1 MSDTQSIGFIFNLE
15 QINKLILEKNRL
27 ELEVVRLRKEN
38 ENLNNLLQE
47 NQLLRQGL
55 QNEINRLEQ
64 EIQNLV
70 LQNMNIQQLLKT
82 KIKKLKKLLN
92 IKNKKINKLHEIIV
106 FLEANYLN
114 FLFLFVI

>member
-47 NQLLRQGL
+47 IPYSAITSILA
-55 QNEINRLEQ
+55 IA
-64 EIQNLV
+64 
-70 LQNMNIQQLLKT
+70 K
-82 KIKKLKKLLN
+82 
-92 IKNKKINKLHEIIV
+92 
-106 FLEANYLN
+106 
-114 FLFLFVI
+114 